1 MRRLALSRQ
10 PVPPPLGQ
18 PLSFVDLEARS
29 FSRRLSGCRKRRGTR
44 RGGGAELRRRVLLAR
59 VRKLPE
65 LGEHRVDVLKRLV
78 DVFAVL
84 AAGEHD
90 LSGDE
95 NQQYDLRQLHAVDQ
109 TREQLGL
116 VLGEVPVG
124 PRETLKADGK
134 FDVARANH
142 VLNLKLLGMEARGNG
157 GSVPHLGDV
166 FKTSV
171 DRSRRATRD
180 THLELRREPEFADDL
195 RVLARRLPRERL
207 RLGSRAHHLAR
218 AEDERGGLRGT
229 NTHDRRC
236 ETLRGENG
244 GGPRQYQATK
254 WNTEKVC
261 TPASPQEVRV
271 SSHLRVVLHITGVE
285 RDGL

>member
-1 MRRLALSRQ
+1 MYSAYCLLPIACSCGDHRSSLLLGPQLAL
-10 PVPPPLGQ
+10 
-18 PLSFVDLEARS
+18 
-29 FSRRLSGCRKRRGTR
+29 C
-44 RGGGAELRRRVLLAR
+44 EL
-59 VRKLPE
+59 
-65 LGEHRVDVLKRLV
+65 
-78 DVFAVL
+78 
-84 AAGEHD
+84 
-90 LSGDE
+90 
-95 NQQYDLRQLHAVDQ
+95 
-109 TREQLGL
+109 
-116 VLGEVPVG
+116 VG
-124 PRETLKADGK
+124 ETL
-134 FDVARANH
+134 VCS
-142 VLNLKLLGMEARGNG
+142 L
-157 GSVPHLGDV
+157 
-166 FKTSV
+166 
-171 DRSRRATRD
+171 
-180 THLELRREPEFADDL
+180 
-195 RVLARRLPRERL
+195 ERL